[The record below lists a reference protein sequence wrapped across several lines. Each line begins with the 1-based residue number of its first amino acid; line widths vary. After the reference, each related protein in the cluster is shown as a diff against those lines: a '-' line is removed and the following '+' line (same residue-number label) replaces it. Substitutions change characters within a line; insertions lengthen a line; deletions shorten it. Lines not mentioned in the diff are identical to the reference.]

1 MIKLGKVSV
10 ATQSSKNSLFTEIV
24 NVSQRTI

>member
-10 ATQSSKNSLFTEIV
+10 ATQAAKNSPVSEAL
-24 NVSQRTI
+24 NVAQRTF

>member
-10 ATQSSKNSLFTEIV
+10 ATQSAKNSPLSEGAGFP
-24 NVSQRTI
+24 QRTI

>member
-10 ATQSSKNSLFTEIV
+10 ATQASKNSPVTE
-24 NVSQRTI
+24 SFSTRQFLA